1 MGTGIVQDLDVD
13 RRPCRSKGDPR
24 GMRIELS
31 GRKGKGS
38 DAYRVDI
45 VLDWIDI
52 GIRSISLHERQ
63 HFGLL
68 MVSIQH
74 SPLFWVNMRDI
85 QPGVAT
91 RTGWWAEPNL
101 VGV

>member
-1 MGTGIVQDLDVD
+1 MGTLFFFARIVQDLDVD

-74 SPLFWVNMRDI
+74 SPYVLGQHARHSARVVW
-85 QPGVAT
+85 
-91 RTGWWAEPNL
+91 
-101 VGV
+101 